1 VIIQLS
7 ALQTAIGDFT
17 GGRFGRRRAGARQGY
32 LSWAFWATTAAGL
45 LLPALCIGQ
54 PGIGNIV
61 VTSASSFAAGLPP
74 GGSIGTIFC
83 TGLQIPE
90 SVTATSVPLPY
101 MLAGITVK
109 VWGFPAPLF
118 AVASGPGY
126 QQINFQVPYAFAFPG
141 SNPEILVEQNGT
153 QGSVTPTPATS
164 PGDFFR
170 MSGTGYGIFQH
181 GADYSL
187 VTKGSPAKPGEMLV
201 TYLTG
206 VPSSLEFDVPVGQPA
221 PDAVDEVSQINSSG
235 LVDYY
240 NMVVDGLSVINQTDP
255 TRSILFFGLAPG
267 LIGVY
272 QINFA
277 VPPDTHSGDIQIRLQ
292 RNSCIPF
299 MGQCT
304 ASQAPWKT
312 FQSSAVLL
320 PVQ

>member
-1 VIIQLS
+1 MIIQLS
-7 ALQTAIGDFT
+7 ALQTAICDFT
-17 GGRFGRRRAGARQGY
+17 GGRFGRRGKRAHLGY
-32 LSWAFWATTAAGL
+32 LKGTFLAIAAVGL
-45 LLPALCIGQ
+45 LLPALCLGQ

-74 GGSIGTIFC
+74 AGSIGTIFC
-83 TGLQIPE
+83 TGLKISG

-126 QQINFQVPYAFAFPG
+126 QQINFQVPYAFGFPG
-141 SNPEILVEQNGT
+141 TNPEILVEQNGT
-153 QGSVTPTPATS
+153 HGSVTPTPATS

-170 MSGTGYGIFQH
+170 ISGTGYGIFQH

-187 VTKGSPAKPGEMLV
+187 VTKDSPAKPGEMLV

-206 VPSSLEFDVPVGQPA
+206 VPSSLEFDVSVGQPA

-235 LVDYY
+235 LADYY
-240 NMVVDGLSVINQTDP
+240 NIVVDGLPVINQTDP
-255 TRSILFFGLAPG
+255 TRSIPFFGLAPG

-277 VPPDTHSGDIQIRLQ
+277 VPSDTHSGDIQIKLQ

-299 MGQCT
+299 MGQCN
-304 ASQAPWKT
+304 APQAPWKT